1 MFHIFVFQK
10 KEVHHSA
17 RSLNGHPSVTAGQV
31 HRSCQFLNKTINVK
45 EGALGRQDLKV
56 ISNLHQQCES
66 SFNVLFQ
73 AEVNES

>member
-1 MFHIFVFQK
+1 MAFTLGNSDIVLSIWQHHIK
-10 KEVHHSA
+10 
-17 RSLNGHPSVTAGQV
+17 
-31 HRSCQFLNKTINVK
+31 FLNKTINVK

-73 AEVNES
+73 AEVNVS